1 MLYYAVSDPIVKGQK
16 LTEEELKA
24 MLQKEFTMRGLVNY
38 ENDICTMLDSDLRQV
53 SVSSDVI
60 AVSTDKNGDFKS
72 GSEICSTKE
81 FEKMS
86 SFVNRKMQ
94 EIGGKIRQGDME
106 KKPYKKGETTGCT
119 YCPYQ
124 GICGFDL
131 KIPGYGFNAISLSS
145 DEAMENIM
153 SEG

>member
-1 MLYYAVSDPIVKGQK
+1 MSYNPKS
-16 LTEEELKA
+16 LKN
-24 MLQKEFTMRGLVNY
+24 L
-38 ENDICTMLDSDLRQV
+38 
-53 SVSSDVI
+53 
-60 AVSTDKNGDFKS
+60 
-72 GSEICSTKE
+72 
-81 FEKMS
+81 
-86 SFVNRKMQ
+86 
-94 EIGGKIRQGDME
+94 
-106 KKPYKKGETTGCT
+106 KPYKKGETTGCT